1 MGVIM
6 KRILAI
12 LLCIMLITLSLSA
25 CGDSSTNGGNSSTA
39 DNAGSAD
46 NGSNGGSDAAADGQN
61 DAAAKIIAERKE
73 SGVYP
78 TVVMAYMN
86 WSGSPAGLTRI
97 QEAIS
102 EYTIEKYG
110 IQVELEIMDAASYS
124 QEMTLMLSS
133 GEQVDLFNAITIGYT
148 SSVNK
153 GYCLDLEEEDLI
165 RTYGSGILDTLNAD
179 FVDAC
184 RISGVLYGLPQQ
196 RDMAIGMFG
205 VAIGA
210 EYLDAIGF
218 DYNSMYEEGEEVIYS
233 DFAAIDS
240 IFAQL
245 HEAFPEK
252 YVFTPQEATLS
263 QGPEVD
269 AIGGDTYGVLL
280 DPINSLEVSNLYSS
294 DIFKEFCTMFY
305 NWNRAGYI
313 SADALTDDTSATS
326 HAKAGNAMAYFTAT
340 KPGIKQ
346 QESNLCGREMIVFQM
361 GNDFM
366 KSSAVAAM
374 PWCIN
379 SGTEDPAAAMQ
390 ILEGFYTDPYM
401 SNLLCWGEEGVEY
414 QKMDDGHITFADGVS
429 AENSEYYNNVNWE
442 LPNQFIAEIWEGDEL
457 DVWERMDDFNNKST
471 KSKALGFAFDNS
483 AVASEYTALYNV
495 YQEYVFQLM
504 YGYVDPE
511 VGIPEMVSKLEAAGL
526 QKYMD
531 AKEAAL
537 REWAEANG
545 VN

>member
-1 MGVIM
+1 M

-46 NGSNGGSDAAADGQN
+46 NGSNGGSDAAAEGQN

-110 IQVELEIMDAASYS
+110 IQVELEIMDVASYS

>member
-1 MGVIM
+1 M

-110 IQVELEIMDAASYS
+110 IQVELEIMDVASYS

-483 AVASEYTALYNV
+483 KVASEYTALYNV

>member
-1 MGVIM
+1 M

-25 CGDSSTNGGNSSTA
+25 CGNSSTNGGNSSTA

>member
-1 MGVIM
+1 M

-46 NGSNGGSDAAADGQN
+46 NGSNGGSDAAAEGQN

-379 SGTEDPAAAMQ
+379 SGTDDPAAAMQ

>member
-46 NGSNGGSDAAADGQN
+46 NGSNGGSDAAAEGQN

-110 IQVELEIMDAASYS
+110 IQVELEIMDVASYS

>member
-110 IQVELEIMDAASYS
+110 IQVELEIMDVASYS

>member
-379 SGTEDPAAAMQ
+379 SGTDDPAAAMQ

>member
-1 MGVIM
+1 M

>member
-1 MGVIM
+1 M

-25 CGDSSTNGGNSSTA
+25 CGNSSTNGGNSSTA

-46 NGSNGGSDAAADGQN
+46 NGSNGGSDAAAEGQN

>member
-46 NGSNGGSDAAADGQN
+46 NGSNGGSDAAAEGQN

-379 SGTEDPAAAMQ
+379 SGTDDPAAAMQ

>member
-1 MGVIM
+1 M

-110 IQVELEIMDAASYS
+110 IQVELEIMDVASYS

-165 RTYGSGILDTLNAD
+165 RIYGSGILDTLNAD

>member
-1 MGVIM
+1 M

-110 IQVELEIMDAASYS
+110 IQVELEIMDVASYS

-483 AVASEYTALYNV
+483 TVASEYTALYNV

>member
-1 MGVIM
+1 M

-379 SGTEDPAAAMQ
+379 SGTDDPAAAMQ

>member
-1 MGVIM
+1 M

-483 AVASEYTALYNV
+483 TVASEYTALYNV